1 MIKRETFFV
10 FVFLFSVLSA
20 QFSMIYADSSDD
32 NEVIVVKIVDVI
44 DQSTVEAVKEG
55 MEKARV
61 ENAEAVILLIDTP
74 GGGLQQTEEIAGLIH
89 TSSIPVVGYVYPRG
103 AKAWSAGAF
112 ILMATHV
119 AAMSKQTVMGS
130 CQPVDW
136 SGVPINDSKIINALE
151 KQIKTWAANRNQTVA
166 GEFVTKNRNINE
178 TEALKFGVIE
188 FVSPSLDKLLDDIN
202 GTKVETA
209 VGNVT
214 LHTANA
220 NLVFYSPSLKIY
232 LLKVI
237 SNPSVTTI
245 LFMVGVLA
253 LIFGISSPGYGAE
266 VFGVIAILLSLVG
279 TGFDIYV
286 YSIIFIVIGFLLLA
300 IELFVVPGFG
310 IIGIGGI
317 ICFAIGSIFLIPNY
331 TTRGWM
337 ISMEWVNGLMVIV
350 LTTVTLLTV
359 FFVFVLYKILRIR
372 TKRNAVGVF
381 EGETAETID
390 KITPDSTGYV
400 MFKGEYWKATS
411 DEIIEKN
418 KKVIILKKEGSLL
431 FVKPKK

>member
-310 IIGIGGI
+310 VIGIGGI
-317 ICFAIGSIFLIPNY
+317 ICFAIGS
-331 TTRGWM
+331 